1 VEINRRDVHDVVV
14 LDFKGRPAKGA
25 EVVECRAWFE
35 TIILEGKRKLLMNL
49 AGVETINSISLG
61 IIISG
66 QVAMQRA
73 GGHVALVG
81 VSERIHRVLDVTKF
95 GPLFLVF
102 ATEREALDNF
112 KVRADG
118 AKSDEHD

>member
-1 VEINRRDVHDVVV
+1 MEITRRDIHDVVV
-14 LDFKGRPAKGA
+14 LDIKGKPAKGA

-35 TIILEGKRKLLMNL
+35 TIITEGKRKLLVNL
-49 AGVETINSISLG
+49 AGIDTINSIGLG

-66 QVAMQRA
+66 QGAMKRA
-73 GGHVALVG
+73 GGHVALGG

-112 KVRADG
+112 KTVGDNSLG
-118 AKSDEHD
+118 DVVQ